1 MNIFN
6 ILGAEIDYMNVSYT
20 VRRKKKTLI
29 DTYRHKGMRQNLVAE
44 LRKKGITDQKV
55 LAAIEAIPRHFFL
68 EKAFEEWAYKDVP
81 FPIESNQT
89 ISQPYTVAFQTSL
102 LEIKPGDKVLEIGT
116 GSGYQACVLYEM
128 GAKVYTI
135 ERQEKLYNI
144 TNRFL
149 PSIGYGNIRLLLGD
163 GYQGSTRFAPFD
175 KILVTA
181 GAPYIPDPLIE
192 QLKVGGI
199 LVIPVGDKVQKMIK
213 ITKVSDQDIKTEDH
227 GDFRFVPFLK
237 GINKS

>member
-1 MNIFN
+1 MMLSRSN
-6 ILGAEIDYMNVSYT
+6 
-20 VRRKKKTLI
+20 RRKKGKTLI
-29 DTYRHKGMRQNLVAE
+29 DTYRHKGMRQKLVAE
-44 LRKKGITDQKV
+44 LRKKGIKDENV
-55 LAAIEAIPRHFFL
+55 LKAMDAIPRHFFL

-81 FPIESNQT
+81 FPIESDQT

-116 GSGYQACVLYEM
+116 GSGYQACVLYKM

-135 ERQEKLYNI
+135 ERHEKLYNI
-144 TNRFL
+144 TNAFL
-149 PSIGYGNIRLLLGD
+149 PKIGFGNIRLLLGD
-163 GYQGSTRFAPFD
+163 GYKGSPRFAPFD

-181 GAPYIPDPLIE
+181 GAPYIPEALIE

-199 LVIPVGDKVQKMIK
+199 LVIPVGENVQKMLK
-213 ITKVSDQDIKTEDH
+213 ITKISEDKIEKEDH

-237 GINKS
+237 GVNKK